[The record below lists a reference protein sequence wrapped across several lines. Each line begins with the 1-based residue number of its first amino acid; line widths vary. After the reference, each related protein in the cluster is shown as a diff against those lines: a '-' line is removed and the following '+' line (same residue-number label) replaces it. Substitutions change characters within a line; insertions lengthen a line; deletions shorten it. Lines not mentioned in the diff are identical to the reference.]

1 MKSYIYV
8 FSNDALPGLYKVGFS
23 TKDPEIRRQE
33 LSNTSIPEPYQIM
46 YWCLTDDAF
55 EVEQKVHKLLK
66 NYKSN
71 KEFFSCDFSII
82 QEQILA
88 VVSELGKEIYL
99 EELNYQSEFLVK
111 KPELTS
117 KEWLE
122 QNKGRLDSSQYFALL
137 RHTGHY
143 K

>member
-8 FSNDALPGLYKVGFS
+8 LSNDDLPGLYKIGFS
-23 TKDPEIRRQE
+23 TKDPETRRQV
-33 LSNTSIPEPYQIM
+33 LSNTAIPGPYQIM

-55 EVEQKVHKLLK
+55 EVEQKVHKSLK
-66 NYKSN
+66 MYKYK
-71 KEFFSCDFSII
+71 KEFFRCDFSII

-88 VVSELGKEIYL
+88 VVSELGKKIYL
-99 EELNYQSEFLVK
+99 EELNYQSEFLEK
-111 KPELTS
+111 KSELTP

-122 QNKGRLDSSQYFALL
+122 QNKDRLDSSQYFALL